1 MDPAEPRLIELAAL
15 LARLYSLI
23 FWFPAITNVIFLKA
37 SWDAEAIYGKLAA
50 LAILWFLVALYLQ
63 VFARSPA
70 MWAAGL
76 VMQVALAVVL
86 IIRWKID

>member
-1 MDPAEPRLIELAAL
+1 MDPAEPRLIESAAL

-63 VFARSPA
+63 AFARSPA
-70 MWAAGL
+70 TWATGL
-76 VMQVALAVVL
+76 VMQVALGVAL